1 MYVVCPHCNNYVSE
15 TAQVCPNC
23 GAPNPQFFRVAKDT
37 PQTIA
42 ELKKWYE
49 DNQLPPEEVTRFFI
63 GKNTDEPRAF
73 GIYQDGEDF
82 IVYKNKSDGVRAIR
96 YQGRDEAYAV
106 NELYLRLKEEIL
118 SQKERRVE
126 VRKNPTREEVRE
138 KIQPPEVRSPE
149 VQLPK
154 LKLKWRDVIP
164 YAKNIVIFLILASI
178 IVGIGFGIGAGVKR
192 LRGQPKI
199 GYYYLED
206 EDLYYNYGWSDDPL
220 GDDECGYEWW
230 IYNEDSND
238 WELYSYEAES
248 KDFPAPLSKQS
259 ERSRSLPFK
268 GHAEYTDEKYN
279 IETSHGYIDVHPPS
293 HSSQQEHSQES
304 SQHNDDNSNDHDW
317 PNSNSGGSS
326 GWSSGWGYSYWDD
339 DNSSSSSSSDWGS
352 SSYDHGSDWDSGGS
366 WDYGDSGWDSG
377 SSNWDSG
384 DSSWDSGSSDWGS
397 DWGSGSDYS
406 WDSGSSWDYGDSG
419 WDSSSSDWG
428 SDW

>member
-23 GAPNPQFFRVAKDT
+23 GAPNPQFFRAAKDT

-49 DNQLPPEEVTRFFI
+49 DNHLPPEEVTRFFI
-63 GKNTDEPRAF
+63 GKNEDAPRVF

-82 IVYKNKSDGVRAIR
+82 IVYKNRSDGTRAIR

-118 SQKERRVE
+118 SQKERCVE
-126 VRKNPTREEVRE
+126 MKKNPVREEVHKKVQSSETRSLE
-138 KIQPPEVRSPE
+138 IQLR
-149 VQLPK
+149 K
-154 LKLKWRDVIP
+154 LKLKWGDIAP
-164 YAKNIVIFLILASI
+164 YVKKIVFFLILASVI
-178 IVGIGFGIGAGVKR
+178 FGIVFGIGVWIER
-192 LRGQPKI
+192 LHSQPKI

-206 EDLYYNYGWSDDPL
+206 EDLYYNYGWSGDPL

-230 IYNEDSND
+230 KYNKDSDD
-238 WELYSYEAES
+238 WERYSYEEKF
-248 KDFPAPLSKQS
+248 KDFPSPLSKQS
-259 ERSRSLPFK
+259 ERSKSLPFK

-279 IETSHGYIDVHPPS
+279 IKVSHGYIDVHPTFY
-293 HSSQQEHSQES
+293 SSQQEHSQGS
-304 SQHNDDNSNDHDW
+304 SQHNSNNDNNDDDW
-317 PNSNSGGSS
+317 PNSNNGG
-326 GWSSGWGYSYWDD
+326 SSGWGYSYWDD
-339 DNSSSSSSSDWGS
+339 DYGSSSYSGSSDWGS
-352 SSYDHGSDWDSGGS
+352 SSYNSGSS

-377 SSNWDSG
+377 SSWDYGDSGWDSG
-384 DSSWDSGSSDWGS
+384 SSWDSSSSDWGS

-419 WDSSSSDWG
+419 WDSSSSDWESG
-428 SDW
+428 W